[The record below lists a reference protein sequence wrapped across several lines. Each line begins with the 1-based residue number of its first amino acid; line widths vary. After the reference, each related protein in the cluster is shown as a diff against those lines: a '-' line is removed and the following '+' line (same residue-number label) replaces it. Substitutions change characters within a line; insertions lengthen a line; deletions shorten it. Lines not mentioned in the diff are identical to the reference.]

1 MLYDV
6 PLGSITCRLIVGIL
20 GFLTI
25 LLALG
30 TLLSLHVEILG
41 PVAATGKNTHPN
53 WTATG
58 KDWTSSC
65 SCLNSKPVQLQ
76 LSHFE
81 ESGQPVIW
89 WIYVCLPAVFKTSL
103 RTCKTDQY

>member
-1 MLYDV
+1 MTQQEQWCVPMLIMV
-6 PLGSITCRLIVGIL
+6 PQIRGASYL
-20 GFLTI
+20 
-25 LLALG
+25 
-30 TLLSLHVEILG
+30 EIPG
-41 PVAATGKNTHPN
+41 PVAATGKNTQPN

-81 ESGQPVIW
+81 ESGQPMKNQLQPVATGYLVDIMCV
-89 WIYVCLPAVFKTSL
+89 YLQCSKQA
-103 RTCKTDQY
+103 

>member
-1 MLYDV
+1 MCALPRA
-6 PLGSITCRLIVGIL
+6 PL
-20 GFLTI
+20 
-25 LLALG
+25 
-30 TLLSLHVEILG
+30 EIPG
-41 PVAATGKNTHPN
+41 PVAATRKNTQPN

-81 ESGQPVIW
+81 ESGQPMKNRLQPVATGYLVDIMCV
-89 WIYVCLPAVFKTSL
+89 YLQCSKQA
-103 RTCKTDQY
+103 

>member
-41 PVAATGKNTHPN
+41 PVAATGKNTQPN

-65 SCLNSKPVQLQ
+65 SCLTLRKVGNRL
-76 LSHFE
+76 F
-81 ESGQPVIW
+81 GG
-89 WIYVCLPAVFKTSL
+89 YYMCLPAVFKTSL